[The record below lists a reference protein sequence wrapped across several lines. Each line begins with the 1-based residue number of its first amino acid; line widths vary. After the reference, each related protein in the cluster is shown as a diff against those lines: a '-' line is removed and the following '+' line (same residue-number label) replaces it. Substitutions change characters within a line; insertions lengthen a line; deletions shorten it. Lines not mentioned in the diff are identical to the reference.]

1 MTQASREAMR
11 TDLIMVNKSRPWCPL
26 SRLNFLSFLPTFPSA
41 CQEVPILGV
50 LPSEWD
56 PCVLLKRKGSYWWL
70 LLLQFL
76 PSLWRAEG
84 SEVCLDHSRVQCAM
98 CSQPSQSAF
107 STLTT
112 KCKKSKI
119 TQIFIFLPS
128 CRSLFNIRF
137 CVFLTQRGFCEM
149 CYIQINSQ
157 EMDRYSV
164 VMWR

>member
-11 TDLIMVNKSRPWCPL
+11 TDLIMVNKSWPWCPL
-26 SRLNFLSFLPTFPSA
+26 SRVNFLSFLSTFPRA
-41 CQEVPILGV
+41 CQEVPILWV

-56 PCVLLKRKGSYWWL
+56 PCVLLKRKGSYWRL

-76 PSLWRAEG
+76 LSLPEG
-84 SEVCLDHSRVQCAM
+84 SEVFLDHSQVQCAHVLT
-98 CSQPSQSAF
+98 AF
-107 STLTT
+107 TIGLLHSNGN
-112 KCKKSKI
+112 I

-137 CVFLTQRGFCEM
+137 CVFLTQRGFCGM

-164 VMWR
+164 MMCR